1 MGFMDIF
8 KIKEF
13 KSEIDRLQSANQELL
28 NSNEVMNSQLQELGA
43 FDYYKIK
50 EMTDLL

>member
-1 MGFMDIF
+1 MDIF
-8 KIKEF
+8 KIKLF
-13 KSEIDRLQSANQELL
+13 KSEIDRLQSAI
-28 NSNEVMNSQLQELGA
+28 QELGA